1 MVFQMR
7 LTKLLL
13 SLLGGAAFVSVGM
26 QGAQA
31 AVIPGSDL
39 LNDYLVIATG
49 GGSVPTGQFESFSM
63 SNTELGAD
71 QEVLSKAGSG
81 HPQRLG
87 SLLAGN
93 VPSLFDVFA
102 GTPGANAALGGNR
115 WNDSDNAGGNGQTTG
130 EVDRLPG
137 ARPLFEGIDHSG
149 NVALT
154 GPRST
159 FATSNSDVN
168 ATTGIQCRTA
178 TVDCTTLSGNNS
190 YFDDS
195 APNTNTPLTSSNGV
209 SQFVGSQLP
218 DLVVDLAA
226 TRDFIVGLSAETV
239 FAQSSFTTAN
249 GLPHTEGE
257 NTGAGSNFANA
268 FVNRNIKDTNGV
280 VVTDLDAIDT
290 NGDGFAVI
298 NINAGSNEFILNN
311 TDWIL
316 KSTKDTVAIFRLV
329 GQTKNYQFT
338 NSSIMLGDGNPD
350 STDTIDQ
357 LGAIFF
363 TDALKGTNEVF
374 NLNNVILGGIGLWD
388 FTDFNPRVGI
398 RLFDVAG
405 DGVGSSYH
413 TNRAGSLTKLN
424 LQNSQGCA
432 QFIGHEIDMSNNRW
446 QRCDQIASVPEP
458 SAWLLFGF
466 GMIGIELV
474 RRSQQAR
481 RQAARI

>member
-1 MVFQMR
+1 MVIQMR
-7 LTKLLL
+7 LSKLAF
-13 SLLGGAAFVSVGM
+13 SLLGGAAFISVGI

-31 AVIPGSDL
+31 AVIPGSEL

-49 GGSVPTGQFESFSM
+49 SGSRDSLFESFSM

-81 HPQRLG
+81 HPQRVG
-87 SLLAGN
+87 SLPAGG

-102 GTPGANAALGGNR
+102 GNAGANATLGGNR
-115 WNDSDNAGGNGQTTG
+115 WNDIDHAGGNGQTAG

-149 NVALT
+149 NVAVV
-154 GPRST
+154 GRFSK

-168 ATTGIQCRTA
+168 ATTGIQCRTS
-178 TVDCTTLSGNNS
+178 TTDCTALSSSNS

-195 APNTNTPLTSSNGV
+195 APNTNTPLTASNGV
-209 SQFVGSQLP
+209 SLFTNSQATE
-218 DLVVDLAA
+218 LVVDLAA
-226 TRDFIVGLSAETV
+226 TRDFIVGLTAETV

-249 GLPHTEGE
+249 GLPHTTGE
-257 NTGAGSNFANA
+257 HTGSGSNFASA
-268 FVNRNIKDTNGV
+268 FVNRNIKDANGV

-290 NGDGFAVI
+290 NNDGFAVI
-298 NINAGSNEFILNN
+298 NINAGGNEFTLNN

-329 GQTKNYQFT
+329 GETKNYQFS
-338 NSSIMLGDGNPD
+338 NSSIMLGDGNPN
-350 STDTIDQ
+350 STHKIDK

-363 TDALKGTNEVF
+363 TDALKGTNEVIS
-374 NLNNVILGGIGLWD
+374 LSNVVLGGIGLWD
-388 FTDFNPRVGI
+388 FTDFNPQATTRLYDAPGSGI
-398 RLFDVAG
+398 
-405 DGVGSSYH
+405 GSRYVS
-413 TNRAGSLTKLN
+413 RAGSLTRLN
-424 LQNSQGCA
+424 LQNAQGCA

-474 RRSQQAR
+474 RRSQLVR
-481 RQAARI
+481 RRARI

>member
-1 MVFQMR
+1 MVIQLR
-7 LTKLLL
+7 LSKLAL
-13 SLLGGAAFVSVGM
+13 SLLGGAAFVSVGI
-26 QGAQA
+26 QGVQA

-39 LNDYLVIATG
+39 LNDYLAIATG
-49 GGSVPTGQFESFSM
+49 TGTRGNMFEAFSM

-87 SLLAGN
+87 SLPAGG

-102 GTPGANAALGGNR
+102 GNAGANATLGGNR
-115 WNDSDNAGGNGQTTG
+115 WNDIDHAGGNGQTAG

-149 NVALT
+149 NVAIT
-154 GPRST
+154 GFRAK

-168 ATTGIQCRTA
+168 ATTGIQCRDTTA
-178 TVDCTTLSGNNS
+178 TCTTLSSSNS

-195 APNTNTPLTSSNGV
+195 APNTNTPLTATNGV
-209 SQFVGSQLP
+209 TQFTNAQLSE
-218 DLVVDLAA
+218 LIVDLTA

-249 GLPHTEGE
+249 GLPHTTGE
-257 NTGAGSNFANA
+257 HTGSGSNFASA
-268 FVNRNIKDTNGV
+268 FVNRNIKDANGV
-280 VVTDLDAIDT
+280 VVTDLDAIDA
-290 NGDGFAVI
+290 NNDGFAVI
-298 NINAGSNEFILNN
+298 NIDAGSNEFILNN

-316 KSTKDTVAIFRLV
+316 KSTRDTLAIFRLV
-329 GQTKNYQFT
+329 GETKNYQFS
-338 NSSIMLGDGNPD
+338 NSSVMLGDGNAN
-350 STDTIDQ
+350 SAHKIDK

-363 TDALKGTNEVF
+363 TDALKSTNEVF
-374 NLNNVILGGIGLWD
+374 SLSNVVLGGIGLWD
-388 FTDFNPRVGI
+388 FTDFNPSAGGTT
-398 RLFDVAG
+398 RLYDAPGAG
-405 DGVGSSYH
+405 VRSAYTS
-413 TNRAGSLTKLN
+413 RPGSLTRLN
-424 LQNSQGCA
+424 LQNAQGCA

-474 RRSQQAR
+474 RRSQLVR
-481 RQAARI
+481 RRARI